1 MRFKKLNV
9 TSFGKIIDK
18 EIKLKPGLNIILGG
32 NESGKSTI
40 RSFIFDLFFAGTL
53 SGSSKTIYTKE
64 HDKYIP
70 WSSNRFEGSA
80 IVENNGEDYQIYRN
94 FHKGFEKLSIF
105 NLKNGTD
112 AKSIFYIDES
122 KRVQKFSSEFFGVTE
137 NTLRDLF
144 EITDDYF
151 MRETLSYD
159 LKERIINHFSTKSE
173 DISIASVIEN
183 IQEYTFNKEIKKE
196 AQLFKN
202 QLSELERELS
212 GLIDIYNNDDIF
224 EKTIEL
230 DREIDNIKEDLEI
243 LEEELNYNLEA
254 NSKSLEEN
262 IEKNSILSKKI
273 RIEQDILIRE
283 EELEESEI
291 FKYVYLLLI
300 LPIIIGGISHYLL
313 KIKYLTEISVGVFFA
328 FIVVGFLYKFIK
340 NKKVTRFR
348 EELKGLYYELDL
360 ILDELKY
367 KKISKDDNFELNT
380 RFLLDKIN
388 EKKDLL
394 QEKALERELF
404 FNEIKEIDLKLNKLN
419 ELNNKKEAIEARI
432 EEINFKKNMG
442 LKAIEIV
449 NNLSKLK
456 FEKISNSLIED
467 CSEFLKLITD
477 DKYTR
482 LLVNENNDIM
492 LFDNKIKQLVNLDS
506 LSKGTIGQ
514 VYLAYRLG
522 LIVNSGIDFPIIIDD
537 GFTLF
542 DMRRN
547 KNSLK
552 LLKKLSSD
560 YQILLFTSN
569 NRDIENT
576 TDVNIINL
584 GS

>member
-53 SGSSKTIYTKE
+53 PGSSKTIYTKE

-80 IVENNGEDYQIYRN
+80 IVENKGENYQIYRN

-348 EELKGLYYELDL
+348 GELKGLYYELDL